1 MGLICCDC
9 GQPAVWVRR
18 TQFSGDHPF
27 CDEHARKE
35 KNFGKEDP
43 SYFFWQEVG
52 PNDNEEKFNV

>member
-1 MGLICCDC
+1 MALTCLDCD
-9 GQPAVWVRR
+9 QPAIWVRR

-43 SYFFWQEVG
+43 SYFFWRRLTENDSEV
-52 PNDNEEKFNV
+52 NLNV